1 VIKIEA
7 RGAQLES
14 SALTLRRH
22 LDMRRLVVTSGSL
35 LAKTRPLDSQSRL
48 LLLRQKRD
56 GERFWKGRSVRIVD
70 QVGQILP
77 TWRFWGRPLWHWD
90 CNRGK

>member
-1 VIKIEA
+1 MYKPLIEIEA

-14 SALTLRRH
+14 AGLILRRH
-22 LDMRRLVVTSGSL
+22 LDTRPLVVTSGSL

-48 LLLRQKRD
+48 LL
-56 GERFWKGRSVRIVD
+56 FRSEGIID

-77 TWRFWGRPLWHWD
+77 TRRFWGRPLLALGLQLW
-90 CNRGK
+90 KVIST